1 MERVEGGATRTV
13 IDEWVKPAHA
23 VTHHLTAV
31 SGVTATHLET
41 ATHTVSSVQ
50 DLMLTHVGVRDVLVG
65 HSLANDLKVGALSPP
80 PDSQTERAPCST
92 RGGFLVPPTEED
104 AVLQRLGAQLRARVR
119 ASHLSRRFHLRIPLL
134 RSGVLRGLV
143 LGGCCVVQAVRVA
156 HARIVDTA
164 LLCGVTASWH
174 TYAQLSLI
182 CAHRIG
188 REDHWLTVR
197 VYVTGPT
204 TLDPGLA

>member
-23 VTHHLTAV
+23 VTDHLTAV

-92 RGGFLVPPTEED
+92 RGGFLVPRKRMLCCSGWE
-104 AVLQRLGAQLRARVR
+104 
-119 ASHLSRRFHLRIPLL
+119 LS
-134 RSGVLRGLV
+134 
-143 LGGCCVVQAVRVA
+143 CVRVFEPRTSLA
-156 HARIVDTA
+156 ASTSVSHC
-164 LLCGVTASWH
+164 CGAG
-174 TYAQLSLI
+174 
-182 CAHRIG
+182 C
-188 REDHWLTVR
+188 
-197 VYVTGPT
+197 
-204 TLDPGLA
+204 